1 VAEWDADITLDGGSF
16 ARTGG
21 MLIAPEELAARL
33 DEFRVFDATVALD
46 RPQPGG
52 PYVPRPRREDYL
64 AGHLPGA
71 VFADLVEFSDPD
83 SPFPFTL
90 PSAARFAAVAGAHGI
105 GTGVSVVVY
114 SQTSVMWAT
123 RLWWLLRYFGFD
135 DVAVLDGG
143 LTAWQA
149 AGLPVAAG
157 FASYPAASFEA
168 RPRPELLAT
177 RADVEAIVGGGSAC
191 LVNTLDPRVFRGEG
205 PTSYSRPGRIPGSV
219 NVPTSGVV
227 DPETQRL
234 RPVPLPP
241 GPLVFYCGG
250 GISATVGV
258 FTAALAGREDARLY
272 DGSLTE
278 WTADPSLPV
287 EVG

>member
-1 VAEWDADITLDGGSF
+1 MNAA
-16 ARTGG
+16 
-21 MLIAPEELAARL
+21 LISPNALAVRL
-33 DEFRVFDATVALD
+33 DAPGLRIFDATVLLD
-46 RPQPGG
+46 RPAEGG
-52 PYVPRPRREDYL
+52 PYVARPRTEEYE
-64 AGHLPGA
+64 AEHIPGA
-71 VFADLVEFSDPD
+71 VYADLVRDFSDPD
-83 SPFPFTL
+83 APFPFAL
-90 PSAARFAAVAGAHGI
+90 PSPARFASVAGSHGI
-105 GTGVSVVVY
+105 GPGSSVVVY

-143 LTAWQA
+143 LTAWRA
-149 AGLPVAAG
+149 AGLSVSSG
-157 FASYPAASFEA
+157 RESYPPAEFEA

-177 RADVEAIVGGGSAC
+177 RADVEAIVGGESAC

-219 NVPTSGVV
+219 NVPTSASI
-227 DPETQRL
+227 DPVTQRFVNQ
-234 RPVPLPP
+234 PVSLPP

-258 FTAALAGREDARLY
+258 FTAALAGRDDARLY

-278 WTADPSLPV
+278 WTADPALPLQ
-287 EVG
+287 VG